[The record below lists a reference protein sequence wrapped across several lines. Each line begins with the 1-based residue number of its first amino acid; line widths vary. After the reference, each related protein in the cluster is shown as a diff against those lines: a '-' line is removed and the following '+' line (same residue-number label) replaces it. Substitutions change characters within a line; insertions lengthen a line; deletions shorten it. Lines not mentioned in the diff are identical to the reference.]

1 MSFEEIVEKL
11 PKLTVEEKE
20 RLRQLLD
27 SELSWTEAEE
37 QAIDEGISS
46 REEEPSMP
54 WEELDQR
61 LRDEFG
67 LK

>member
-1 MSFEEIVEKL
+1 MT
-11 PKLTVEEKE
+11 LTAEEKE

-37 QAIDEGISS
+37 QTIDEGISS
-46 REEEPSMP
+46 REEERTMP
-54 WEELDQR
+54 WEELDRQ

-67 LK
+67 LQ